1 MSEPAR
7 IPDLARCIELFDAHG
22 MLDNIRHHSLVVAE
36 LSARIAQGLAE
47 KNPERPQPDL
57 KLVMAGALLHDIAKT
72 PCLHGRCDHAA
83 VGAALCL
90 DAGWP
95 EVAEIVG
102 QHVYLQPFDLP
113 RYEAGVF
120 YAKEV
125 VHYADKRVRHHEVV
139 SLDERLEYILE
150 RYCKDNPERRRR
162 SAEHFERCRLLE
174 RLLFRRL
181 PFAPEELGRDL

>member
-1 MSEPAR
+1 MSDAAR

-36 LSARIAQGLAE
+36 LSVRIARGLAE
-47 KNPERPQPDL
+47 KTPDRPQPDL

-83 VGAALCL
+83 VGAAVCL

-102 QHVYLQPFDLP
+102 QHVYLQPFDLA

-162 SAEHFERCRLLE
+162 SKEHFERCRLLE
-174 RLLFRRL
+174 RLLFRQL
-181 PFAPEELGRDL
+181 PFPPEELGPV

>member
-1 MSEPAR
+1 MADAAR
-7 IPDLARCIELFDAHG
+7 IPGLDDCIRLFDAHG

-36 LSARIAQGLAE
+36 LSARIARGLAE
-47 KNPERPQPDL
+47 KTPDRPQPDL

-72 PCLHGRCDHAA
+72 PCLYGRCDHAR
-83 VGAALCL
+83 VGAAICL

-102 QHVYLQPFDLP
+102 QHVYLQPFDTP

-120 YAKEV
+120 FAKEI
-125 VHYADKRVRHHEVV
+125 VHYADKRVL
-139 SLDERLEYILE
+139 SLEERLEDILE

-162 SAEHFERCRLLE
+162 SVEHFAQCRLLE
-174 RLLFRRL
+174 KLLFRWL
-181 PFAPEELGRDL
+181 PFAPEDLGIG

>member
-1 MSEPAR
+1 MDEDAR
-7 IPDLARCIELFDAHG
+7 IPGLSRCIELFDAHG

-36 LSARIAQGLAE
+36 ASMRIARGLAE
-47 KNPERPQPDL
+47 KTPDRPQPDL

-72 PCLHGRCDHAA
+72 PCLGGRCNHAE
-83 VGAALCL
+83 VGAAICL

-102 QHVYLQPFDLP
+102 QHVYLQPFDTP

-120 YAKEV
+120 FAKEI

-139 SLDERLEYILE
+139 SLEERLEYILE

-162 SAEHFERCRLLE
+162 SVEHFAQCRLLE
-174 RLLFRRL
+174 RLLFRWL
-181 PFAPEELGRDL
+181 PFAPEDLRAC